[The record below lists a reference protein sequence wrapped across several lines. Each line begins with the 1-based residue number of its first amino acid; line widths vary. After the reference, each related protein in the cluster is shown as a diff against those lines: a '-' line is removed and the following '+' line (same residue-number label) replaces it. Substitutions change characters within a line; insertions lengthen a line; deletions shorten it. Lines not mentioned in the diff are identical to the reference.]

1 MRQVR
6 TREQLWSQ
14 IRPWRAAGQRIAL
27 VPTMGNFH
35 DGHLALVEAA
45 RRHAD
50 RVITSIYVNPAQF
63 GAGEDFARYP
73 RTPEDDLQRLRV
85 ARCDLAFV
93 PDDTAIYPLGLDGAT
108 QLRAAPALAGILE
121 GAFRPG
127 HFDGVV
133 TVVARLLNLCAPNLA
148 VFGEKD
154 YQQLLVVRRMVE
166 DLGYPLR
173 ILPVP
178 TVREPGG
185 LALSSRNRFLG
196 ASERAAAMG
205 LSAVLRDAAGLV
217 GQGGADY
224 QEVEREA
231 AERLQREGLR
241 VDYVAVRRALD
252 LGEPG
257 RGDRDLRVLAAAW
270 CGQTRLIDNLPATGP
285 HPTGHSMAQ
294 ATTHPTTR
302 A

>member
-1 MRQVR
+1 MRQAR

-14 IRPWRAAGQRIAL
+14 ILPWRETGQRIAL
-27 VPTMGNFH
+27 VPTMGHLH

-45 RRHAD
+45 RRQAD

-73 RTPEDDLQRLRV
+73 RTLEDDLQRLR
-85 ARCDLAFV
+85 AAQCDLAFV

-108 QLRAAPALAGILE
+108 QVCAAPALAGILE
-121 GAFRPG
+121 GASRPG

-133 TVVARLLNLCAPNLA
+133 TVVARLLNLCAPDLA

-154 YQQLLVVRRMVE
+154 YQQLLVIRRMVE

-185 LALSSRNRFLG
+185 LAMSSRNRYLDEAG
-196 ASERAAAMG
+196 RAVAG
-205 LSAVLRDAAGLV
+205 RLSAVLRDAARQI
-217 GQGGADY
+217 GQGIGQGVTDY
-224 QEVEREA
+224 RELERQA
-231 AERLQREGLR
+231 VERLQEEGFR
-241 VDYVAVRRALD
+241 VDYVAVRRAAD
-252 LGEPG
+252 LAEPSRGE
-257 RGDRDLRVLAAAW
+257 RDLRVLAAAW
-270 CGQTRLIDNLPATGP
+270 CGETRLIDNYPVPAADPAAGV
-285 HPTGHSMAQ
+285 
-294 ATTHPTTR
+294 
-302 A
+302 